1 MTFLRLIGT
10 AVLVAVPITG
20 QTKKDSSPSYV
31 HLQDASKVLA
41 LDFAEGGGPATQ
53 DRSGNSNDGK
63 IRGATWTSGKYGS
76 ALSFDGDDDYVDIP
90 DSPSLEPAGPFSV
103 AFWLK
108 TTQTGNKVI
117 LEKDNNA
124 GFSVQR
130 RGTNTL
136 KMNVGSAANEIVSA
150 GTYNDGRWHFVVLV
164 YRGPN
169 NGAVYVDGVDDT
181 GVSEPGAPTFGSGSL
196 YIGSRAGPVGFKGSL
211 DEIAIYNRALSA
223 SEIADMHSAHASNN

>member
-10 AVLVAVPITG
+10 VVIVAVPITG
-20 QTKKDSSPSYV
+20 QIKKDSSPSYV
-31 HLQDASKVLA
+31 HIQDASKVLA
-41 LDFAEGGGPATQ
+41 LDFAEGAGSTTQ

-76 ALSFDGDDDYVDIP
+76 ALSFDGDDDYLDIP

-108 TTQTGNKVI
+108 TSQTGNKVI
-117 LEKDNNA
+117 LEKDGND

-136 KMNVGSAANEIVSA
+136 KMNVGLGNEIISA

-169 NGAVYVDGVDDT
+169 NGSIYVDGVDDT
-181 GVSEPGAPTFGSGSL
+181 GVSKPGTPTFGDGSL
-196 YIGSRAGPVGFKGSL
+196 YIGSRAGRVGFQGSL

-223 SEIADMHSAHASNN
+223 SDIADMHSAHASNN